1 MAPPVLTL
9 RDVDFSIGGTSLL
22 LRAEMSLSAGE
33 RLCVVGRNGAGKSSL
48 LKIAGGVI
56 EADQGERFVQP
67 GVRIGMLAQAP
78 DFAPQMTVLDY
89 VLDDDGADAAHIA
102 APFLDALQLEENAVM
117 GTLSGGQARRA
128 ALARVLSAQPDILLL
143 DEPTNHLDLP
153 AIEWL
158 EQTLSGLSCAMMLI
172 SHDRRFLEEVGTGV
186 LWIDRAKIRRLDQGF
201 AAFEAWRDEIYIQE
215 EQAAHKLARQIVREE
230 DWLRYGVTARRKRN
244 QRRLAELEALRER
257 KRTMQGP
264 TGQVSLEAN
273 EARASS
279 RKVMEAR
286 GVFKAYDDL
295 VVVQDLSLRVMKGDK
310 LGIVGPNGAGKTTLI
325 KLLTGVMAPD
335 KGNVELAPNL
345 VIASLDQARSGLRAD
360 WSLKDALTKGGSE
373 MVTIGNK
380 SQHVV
385 SYMKDFLFKPEQAGT
400 PLNVLSGGE
409 LARVMLARALSLPS
423 NMMVLDEPTNDLDL
437 ETLDLLEDFLSTY
450 PGTVLLVSHDRD
462 FLNRVVD
469 AVLVFEGD
477 GRWGLFSGGYD
488 QARQALQAKK
498 RGMGRTENES
508 VDKEGRS
515 QVSSGLK
522 PDGKRVRTGRTDK
535 LSYKEKYALETL
547 PDEMEKLEVKIREL
561 EGKLEEPDFYQKD
574 PAAFEATS
582 TALAAAMASLSKK
595 EEEWLSLEMK
605 REAIE
610 GSA

>member
-335 KGNVELAPNL
+335 KGNFELAPNL
-345 VIASLDQARSGLRAD
+345 EIASLDQARSGLRAD

-373 MVTIGNK
+373 IVTIGNK

-522 PDGKRVRTGRTDK
+522 PDGKRVRTGRTGK

-574 PAAFEATS
+574 PVAFEATS

>member
-335 KGNVELAPNL
+335 KGNFELAPNL
-345 VIASLDQARSGLRAD
+345 EIASLDQARSGLRAD

-522 PDGKRVRTGRTDK
+522 PDGKRVRTGRTGK

-574 PAAFEATS
+574 PVAFEATS